1 MFTDQ
6 AWAAEAA
13 AAASAA
19 TVGQGTLLRRVA
31 LVAKW
36 GLNCCKE
43 RGDQHSLPCSEAKR
57 GSAALRKRAAGGRVS
72 AATAPSPSESR
83 EGREDESSRRNRRR
97 RRRGRREGGGG
108 RREGARAGLG
118 LRGLLA
124 SSRFPPKQPWGKD
137 WKPPL
142 PAMDWDWDTY
152 CRWSY
157 CPPWLS

>member
-1 MFTDQ
+1 MFTGQ

-13 AAASAA
+13 AAAAAA

-43 RGDQHSLPCSEAKR
+43 RGGETNTLCP
-57 GSAALRKRAAGGRVS
+57 ALRPSGVAQRAAGGRVS

-83 EGREDESSRRNRRR
+83 EGREDESSRRNRRH
-97 RRRGRREGGGG
+97 RREGGGG

-118 LRGLLA
+118 LRGLWA
-124 SSRFPPKQPWGKD
+124 SSRFPPKQPWGKG
-137 WKPPL
+137 WTPPL
-142 PAMDWDWDTY
+142 PTMDWDWDTY

-157 CPPWLS
+157 CPPWRS